1 MYSLFTF
8 LPDALRLSGLHNFCN
23 ILNLRDYV
31 GRRRSRRI
39 RHEQS
44 AFCQQSNP
52 LLLKMVLITLPLFS
66 SPHASLWS
74 LRLFSAFSPMAFS
87 LSSRLSSPLSA
98 SFFFSPRKALSGSKF
113 TFYRP
118 DDACRLFCL
127 HRLFWLARAP
137 FYRRCAV
144 RVRWRS
150 D

>member
-1 MYSLFTF
+1 M
-8 LPDALRLSGLHNFCN
+8 
-23 ILNLRDYV
+23 NLRDYV
-31 GRRRSRRI
+31 GRIRRSRRI

-52 LLLKMVLITLPLFS
+52 LLLKRVLITLPLFS

-87 LSSRLSSPLSA
+87 LFSRLSSPLSA
-98 SFFFSPRKALSGSKF
+98 SFFSHRGRRCLAQSLP
-113 TFYRP
+113 FYRP

-127 HRLFWLARAP
+127 HRLFSLSRAP
-137 FYRRCAV
+137 FYRHCAV

-150 D
+150 G